1 MSMTTATVKKTGDPW
16 IVRPR
21 PNPAATLR
29 LFCFPYAGL
38 GTSVFR
44 AWPPAF
50 PPHVDVVLMQP
61 PGREARWG
69 EKPFERAE
77 DLAASATQALLP
89 HLTMPFMLF
98 GHSLGAMTSF
108 EVVRQL
114 RRGGHPLPLRLFA
127 SAHRAPQLPHPH
139 PIIHRLPDAQ
149 FIDQMCHQYGG
160 IPQAVLDNPDLV
172 ELMLPCLRADFTV
185 FETYGYLDE
194 APLACPI
201 TAFGGARDRR
211 ITEREIGEW
220 RQQTT
225 GDFRYEMFDG
235 DHFFLQD
242 RRDQLLTSVMRDLSA
257 PGAAQ

>member
-1 MSMTTATVKKTGDPW
+1 MSMTSATMRRTGDPW

-50 PPHVDVVLMQP
+50 PSHVELVLMQP
-61 PGREARWG
+61 PGREARWS
-69 EKPFERAE
+69 EKAFENAG

-89 HLTMPFMLF
+89 HLTVPFVFF
-98 GHSLGAMTSF
+98 GHSLGALISF
-108 EVVRQL
+108 EVARQL
-114 RRGGHPLPLRLFA
+114 RREGQAQPLRLFA

-139 PIIHRLPDAQ
+139 PILHALPDKD

-185 FETYGYLDE
+185 FETYRHVDE
-194 APLACPI
+194 APLGCPI
-201 TAFGGARDRR
+201 TAFGGTRDRR
-211 ITEREIGEW
+211 ITEREISEW
-220 RQQTT
+220 RQQS
-225 GDFRYEMFDG
+225 GPDFRFEMFDG
-235 DHFFLQD
+235 DHFFVQD
-242 RRDQLLTSVMRDLSA
+242 RRDQLLASIMRDVSA
-257 PGAAQ
+257 MGLVR